1 VPASHV
7 HAPWSVNP
15 ADQRNC
21 GMWVGEDYPA
31 PVVNHAEARRAVL
44 ELYGKR

>member
-1 VPASHV
+1 VEGEPGG
-7 HAPWSVNP
+7 PTELR
-15 ADQRNC
+15 D
-21 GMWVGEDYPA
+21 VGSEDYPA

>member
-1 VPASHV
+1 
-7 HAPWSVNP
+7 
-15 ADQRNC
+15 
-21 GMWVGEDYPA
+21 MWVGEDYPA